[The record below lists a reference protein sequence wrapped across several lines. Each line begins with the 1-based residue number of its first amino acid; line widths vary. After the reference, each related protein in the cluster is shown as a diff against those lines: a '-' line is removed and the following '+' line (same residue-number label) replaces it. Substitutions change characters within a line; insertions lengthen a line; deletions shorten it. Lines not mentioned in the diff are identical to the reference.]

1 MSCPYLGRLAFNQ
14 HSFCRFCLCH
24 QLSLTRTPFIFG
36 RVFFRAIIFLSSN
49 SRTSTRVS
57 IKPALPVNR
66 YIGLTLFRSIGFSS
80 CTKLLHLHAG
90 SLRSTM
96 PPSCR
101 LHSRQKNLQ
110 YHSNHLPIVCS
121 EQNLSYLPTPAVYVF
136 SSR

>member
-49 SRTSTRVS
+49 SRTSARVS
-57 IKPALPVNR
+57 IKPWQPAVPVNR
-66 YIGLTLFRSIGFSS
+66 YIGLTLFCRIGFSS
-80 CTKLLHLHAG
+80 CTAG
-90 SLRSTM
+90 SLRSTL

-101 LHSRQKNLQ
+101 LHSRKK
-110 YHSNHLPIVCS
+110 SSIS
-121 EQNLSYLPTPAVYVF
+121 STLSANRLLRTKFKLSAAADACC
-136 SSR
+136 